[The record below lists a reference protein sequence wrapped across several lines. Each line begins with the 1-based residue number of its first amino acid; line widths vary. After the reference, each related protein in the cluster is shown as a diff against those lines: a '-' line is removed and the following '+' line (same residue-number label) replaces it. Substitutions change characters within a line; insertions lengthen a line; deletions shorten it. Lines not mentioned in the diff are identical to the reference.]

1 MIYSNTCGPPRPPVV
16 PGRPSVRPPGLGGD
30 LVKWQRCQ
38 LFRFMGEIRI
48 FAMAIAIQLARNI
61 GFQKLGTR
69 LRLLLLL
76 LLLRL
81 AQARR
86 RDSGRLIT
94 YICRQSKL
102 NIEEISDS
110 SIGYRRLDTIIPWTF
125 SSEWCFEDRC
135 CCPGLIVEHKCIIS
149 GDDDHK
155 PYCQTYRHVLW
166 RKH

>member
-1 MIYSNTCGPPRPPVV
+1 MIYSNTCGPPGPPVV

-38 LFRFMGEIRI
+38 LVRFLGEIRI
-48 FAMAIAIQLARNI
+48 FAIDIAIQLARNI
-61 GFQKLGTR
+61 GFQKLETR

-76 LLLRL
+76 LLRL
-81 AQARR
+81 PQALLGGSRWCIIYIY
-86 RDSGRLIT
+86 RL
-94 YICRQSKL
+94 SKP
-102 NIEEISDS
+102 NIEEITDS
-110 SIGYRRLDTIIPWTF
+110 SIGYRRVNTIILWTF
-125 SSEWCFEDRC
+125 SSEWCFEGRC